1 MAVPSARVAVGAQGP
16 LHAGKAPR
24 MLVVDDE
31 PGVAKLL
38 QEIVEPL
45 GFQVRSLIDPRVC
58 LDAVKDFR
66 PQIVITDLIMPD
78 VNGMELLDRI
88 TAYAPDIDVM
98 ILTGYYSTDAAVEAV
113 KRGAY
118 DFLTKPVEMGALKAK
133 MAKWLE
139 DYYRRLR
146 ADSLDGE
153 LADACCFEGMIGRSP
168 AMLSVFSN
176 LRRIGPHFR
185 VALLTGE
192 TGTGKELAA
201 RALHRLSPSASG
213 PFVVCNCPAIVEDL
227 FESELFGHKRGAF
240 TGALSDKQGLFQSA
254 HGGTLFLDEV
264 AELPL
269 AMQAKLLRFL
279 QDFEVRPVGSTTT
292 RQVDV
297 RVVAATHQN
306 LRRMVE
312 DGRFREDLSYRLSSV
327 QIRLPRLADRQE
339 DLPLLVRHFLRR
351 FATQYQKPRLT
362 LSTRAQGLLMR
373 HPWPGNIRE
382 LENVLSFGCMMSED
396 GTIDIRHLPEYLRGS
411 RPGPGDESDCF
422 LTIEAIQRRHAL
434 KVLERVN
441 GNRRQAAEVLGIS
454 RATLYRLLAELDGHR
469 RVS

>member
-1 MAVPSARVAVGAQGP
+1 LAASGARLAEEVEQP
-16 LHAGKAPR
+16 LQTGKAPR
-24 MLVVDDE
+24 ILVVDDE
-31 PGVAKLL
+31 PGVGKVLK
-38 QEIVEPL
+38 EILEPL
-45 GFQVRSLIDPRVC
+45 GFELRSLIDPRVC
-58 LDAVKDFR
+58 LEVIKSFR
-66 PQIVITDLIMPD
+66 PQIVINDLVMPA

-88 TAYAPDIDVM
+88 TAYAPGIDVI
-98 ILTGYYSTDAAVEAV
+98 ILTGCYSTDAAVEAV

-118 DFLTKPVEMGALKAK
+118 DFLTKPIETATFKAK

-139 DYYRRLR
+139 EYHRRLR

-153 LADACCFEGMIGRSP
+153 LADTCCFEGMIGRSP
-168 AMLSVFSN
+168 AMLSVFSS

-264 AELPL
+264 ADLPL
-269 AMQAKLLRFL
+269 GMQAKLLRFL
-279 QDFEVRPVGSTTT
+279 QDFEVRPVGSNTA
-292 RQVDV
+292 QKVDV

-306 LRRMVE
+306 LRKMVE
-312 DGRFREDLSYRLSSV
+312 ERRFREDLFYRLSSV
-327 QIRLPRLADRQE
+327 QVRLPRLADRPE

-351 FATQYQKPRLT
+351 FAAEYQKPGFT
-362 LSTRAQGLLMR
+362 LSTRAQGLLAR
-373 HPWPGNIRE
+373 HTWPGNVRE
-382 LENVLSFGCMMSED
+382 LENVLSFACMMSED
-396 GTIDIRHLPEYLRGS
+396 GGIDTRHLPEYLRRYGAE
-411 RPGPGDESDCF
+411 PGDDSDCL
-422 LTIEAIQRRHAL
+422 LTIDQIQKRHAL
-434 KVLERVN
+434 KVLEKVN
-441 GNRRQAAEVLGIS
+441 GNRSQAAEVLGIS
-454 RATLYRLLAELDGHR
+454 RATLYRLLADLDAQR
-469 RVS
+469 QTR